1 MLVVEFLKFFKWADV
16 WHKSHSTGFLNAK
29 IMPLRQHE
37 DVLVFAKGRMLYN
50 PQIQK
55 KNSKN
60 IRPHGDVGP
69 SSNYG
74 EFNQQRK
81 RSIALDET
89 YPRSIFYYEK
99 SQRGYH
105 VNEKPISLFSYLVLT
120 YSDIGN
126 TILDPF
132 IGSGTTLVAA
142 KDSGRIH
149 TSLGTLQ
156 HKSHL
161 VNNINSKLPWLTY
174 SLIYCKMPLSFKE
187 ELMKPYYEHKGI
199 TIYHGDCLEIMPEL
213 EPVDLVLTDPP
224 YGIKRDKGFEGFGG
238 FSKPIARRRFKNNGW
253 DNKRPAKTAFDLM
266 LSKSRSAMIF
276 GGNYFADILP
286 QGKFWIVWDKLN
298 TMPTFGDCELIWTN
312 LNRKS
317 VKKIT
322 HQYNGLLGKE
332 DARYHPT
339 QKPLAL
345 IEKLITDYG
354 GNCKTILD
362 PFMGSGT
369 TIRAAKD
376 LGFQATGIELEEKY
390 CEIAARR
397 LQQEVLFGL

>member
-1 MLVVEFLKFFKWADV
+1 MKPYYEHKGITIYHGDCLEIIPGLEPADLVLTDPPYGVTQNTWDNIEVTKAAFRLLMPTKLVTTCQQPSSSMLVVEFLKFFKWADV

-99 SQRGYH
+99 SQKGYH

-142 KDSGRIH
+142 KDSGRRAI
-149 TSLGTLQ
+149 G
-156 HKSHL
+156 
-161 VNNINSKLPWLTY
+161 IE
-174 SLIYCKMPLSFKE
+174 KE
-187 ELMKPYYEHKGI
+187 E
-199 TIYHGDCLEIMPEL
+199 
-213 EPVDLVLTDPP
+213 
-224 YGIKRDKGFEGFGG
+224 
-238 FSKPIARRRFKNNGW
+238 
-253 DNKRPAKTAFDLM
+253 
-266 LSKSRSAMIF
+266 
-276 GGNYFADILP
+276 
-286 QGKFWIVWDKLN
+286 
-298 TMPTFGDCELIWTN
+298 
-312 LNRKS
+312 
-317 VKKIT
+317 
-322 HQYNGLLGKE
+322 
-332 DARYHPT
+332 
-339 QKPLAL
+339 
-345 IEKLITDYG
+345 
-354 GNCKTILD
+354 
-362 PFMGSGT
+362 
-369 TIRAAKD
+369 KD
-376 LGFQATGIELEEKY
+376 